1 MKKIII
7 TTLLIIFIPYLI
19 VTLFVKDK
27 SAKFFVASNTFV
39 RVLNQ
44 ETNTVSKVP
53 LEEYVKGVVAGEM
66 PASFDIE
73 ALKAQAVASRSYVLK
88 KMNDNK
94 NNSYDVV
101 DTIKNQV
108 YLSDDRLKNR
118 WGTNYESY
126 NNKVKEAVFTTK
138 GKYIAYDGKVIDAL
152 FFSTSNGKTENSED
166 VFLNAVPYLRSVDS
180 SWDTISPAFNSSKEI
195 SLSDFY
201 SRLNLPYNPTLNV
214 KILSITNSGAIKK
227 LSINNV
233 SFESYTVRD
242 KLGLKSTSFNI
253 TQNGSNIIFTTKGYG
268 HGVGMSQYGAQGM
281 AHQGYNYSDI
291 IKHYYQGV
299 EILNL

>member
-7 TTLLIIFIPYLI
+7 TTLLIILIPYLI

-27 SAKFFVASNTFV
+27 NVKFFVASNTFV

-108 YLSDDRLKNR
+108 YLSDDILKNR
-118 WGTNYESY
+118 WGSNYESY
-126 NNKVKEAVFTTK
+126 NNKVKEAVATTK

-201 SRLNLPYNPTLNV
+201 SKLNLPYNPTLSV
-214 KILSITNSGAIKK
+214 KILTTTSSGAIKK

-233 SFESYTVRD
+233 TFESYTVRD

-281 AHQGYNYSDI
+281 AHHGYDYLDI